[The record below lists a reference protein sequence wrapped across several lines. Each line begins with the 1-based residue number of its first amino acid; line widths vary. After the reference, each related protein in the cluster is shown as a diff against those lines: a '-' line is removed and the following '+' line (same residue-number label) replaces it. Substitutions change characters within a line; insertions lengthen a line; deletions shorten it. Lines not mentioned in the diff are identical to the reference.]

1 MFKNYFS
8 KNYFSK
14 NYLNIKRYKYLN
26 FIDFYQKEYLPKMY
40 LLRRSKIPFNE
51 QYETKD
57 MKVKNINYNTKNDNN
72 TTNNIKIIKNNM
84 NNRKIPYNEQYES
97 KDFGKQ
103 KNFRKQKFI
112 DNDKLIDI
120 IKKHI

>member
-1 MFKNYFS
+1 MFKSN
-8 KNYFSK
+8 FSK

-40 LLRRSKIPFNE
+40 LLRRSNIPFNE

-57 MKVKNINYNTKNDNN
+57 MKLKNNIYYNKEKDEN

-84 NNRKIPYNEQYES
+84 NNRKIPYYEQYES
-97 KDFGKQ
+97 RDFGKQ
-103 KNFRKQKFI
+103 KDFVKQKFI